1 MKKLLEYKGYHS
13 KIEFDHDNYV
23 LYGKI
28 EGIDDLIIFESSD
41 VSKIEEEFHL
51 AVDDYLELC
60 EEVGKEPEKEYKG
73 SFNVRIAPELHKKLA
88 IISLENGDNLNTSV
102 EKAISEYISKSTHD
116 VKDDIKVIVDYIK
129 ASSINNV
136 ANVSSKTQPS
146 DFNIKYEY
154 GEVIH

>member
-51 AVDDYLELC
+51 AVDDYLEFC
-60 EEVGKEPEKEYKG
+60 EEVGKEPEKEY
-73 SFNVRIAPELHKKLA
+73 
-88 IISLENGDNLNTSV
+88 
-102 EKAISEYISKSTHD
+102 KAISEYISKSTHD